1 MSNKLNETSGYE
13 IAGLIVDLMSK
24 IRKGVISILELKKFL
39 TMKSSERRKIFGVPI
54 LEEHP
59 KMKLVTQ
66 GIEIPE
72 LAKEINFQQ
81 YFTENKEVKYWLGD
95 NFKKHILA
103 PAKVV
108 SSLPSISFD
117 KHKFMETVYDKEI
130 MERFQISES
139 AGFMTREEI
148 LWSIAS
154 LTAKQPND
162 EKGVLINDGYAT
174 LIGYMLCDDG
184 FVRVVFVLWRSDY
197 GEWICYCGGLGS
209 WHADYE
215 LLSRN

>member
-39 TMKSSERRKIFGVPI
+39 TMKSSERRKIFGIPI
-54 LEEHP
+54 LEEYP

-81 YFTENKEVKYWLGD
+81 HFTENKEVKYWLGD
-95 NFKKHILA
+95 NFKKHTLA

-117 KHKFMETVYDKEI
+117 KHKFTETIYDKEI
-130 MERFQISES
+130 MEHFQISES
-139 AGFMTREEI
+139 AGLMTREEI

-154 LTAKQPND
+154 LTAKQLNG
-162 EKGVLINDGYAT
+162 EKGVLINDDYAT

-184 FVRVVFVLWRSDY
+184 FVRVVSVRWSSGHGRWHCHCDALGIWFAAY
-197 GEWICYCGGLGS
+197 G
-209 WHADYE
+209 

>member
-13 IAGLIVDLMSK
+13 IAGLIMDLMSK

-54 LEEHP
+54 LKEHP

-81 YFTENKEVKYWLGD
+81 HFTENKEVNYWLGD
-95 NFKKHILA
+95 NFKKHTLTH
-103 PAKVV
+103 AKVV

-117 KHKFMETVYDKEI
+117 KHKFTETIYDKEI
-130 MERFQISES
+130 MEHFQISES
-139 AGFMTREEI
+139 AGLMTREEI

-154 LTAKQPND
+154 LTAKQLNG

-184 FVRVVFVLWRSDY
+184 FVRVVCVDWDSDI
-197 GEWICYCGGLGS
+197 GEWNCNCYALGGWFAGNG
-209 WHADYE
+209 